1 MRRGEIHTAAT
12 GHGFGGKPR
21 PVLVMQADAFCDLS
35 KILVVLIG
43 SPVDAAENIRVRV
56 APDAGN
62 GLLAPS
68 DVQVD
73 TILPVRVRDFGRH
86 VGTLSDA
93 DMRNVE
99 RAMLVFLGFAQ

>member
-1 MRRGEIHTAAT
+1 MKRGDIYTAAT

-21 PVLVMQADAFCDLS
+21 PVLVLQADAFCDLS
-35 KILVVLIG
+35 KIIVALIG
-43 SPVDAAENIRVRV
+43 SPVEAAEGIRVRV
-56 APDAGN
+56 APDEDN

-73 TILPVRVRDFGRH
+73 TILPVRTGNFGRH
-86 VGTLSDA
+86 VGTLSNA

-99 RAMLVFLGFAQ
+99 RALLVFLGFAQ